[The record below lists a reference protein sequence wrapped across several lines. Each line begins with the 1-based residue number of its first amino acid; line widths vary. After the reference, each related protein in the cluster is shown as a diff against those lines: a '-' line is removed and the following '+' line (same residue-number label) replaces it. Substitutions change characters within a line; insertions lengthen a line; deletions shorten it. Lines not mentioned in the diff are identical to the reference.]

1 MEKMT
6 VVNGETPANAYFM
19 NKLQDNVENAINE
32 LETTQNNKVKTI
44 QTFSDDDTYSCN
56 FINEFIPRVIEN
68 NYINASNGSL
78 NKNHSFKI
86 KNAVFLNLK
95 FIGVTLSSSGSMVIA
110 TLNNSLIPSSEIAI
124 MASTDKGGVTH
135 GWIRTNGEIV
145 VKTSVAGSNADVRIN
160 AFYL

>member
-1 MEKMT
+1 MEKMV

-44 QTFSDDDTYSCN
+44 QTFSDDNTYSCN
-56 FINEFIPRVIEN
+56 FINEFIPSVIEN

-124 MASTDKGGVTH
+124 MASTDKGGVTY